1 MSWDN
6 IDTSKE
12 DLTSPELCVLF
23 SVLFTQEYAKHTE
36 GQTRRENY
44 GGATSQQ
51 GFPQQTTHYGDNYN
65 TASKHHCL
73 LWKSIKDKLENL
85 DVSHT
90 GGANGQQHSRPAD
103 IEIIIQQES
112 WIFIIRP
119 GGCWLVNNESARN
132 ILVLYRLSLYPPGS
146 QQVK

>member
-1 MSWDN
+1 M
-6 IDTSKE
+6 
-12 DLTSPELCVLF
+12 C

-51 GFPQQTTHYGDNYN
+51 GFSQQTTHYGDNYN
-65 TASKHHCL
+65 TASKHHYL
-73 LWKSIKDKLENL
+73 LWKSIKARLENL

-90 GGANGQQHSRPAD
+90 CWANSQQHSRPTD

-112 WIFIIRP
+112 WIFIIRAR
-119 GGCWLVNNESARN
+119 WLELNNESARN
-132 ILVLYRLSLYPPGS
+132 ILLLYPLSLYPPGS